1 MEQKLNIAD
10 FAALVGTTS
19 KTIYG
24 KINNPGNLPVIEQ
37 LKTVK
42 EKIKGREITLVLTN
56 PEQIEYYKNLYGKDT
71 VNNGEYYETLTDNN
85 SKIPVNN
92 IQDMVKINNSN
103 EILSEMF
110 DKLITLNNDYN
121 NRIERVNEEL
131 ITYKSKQLLLEDAKG
146 REGYYINEINVLK
159 KENDRN
165 KLYNKLLITVIT
177 ILLLFITGFITY
189 NIAKSDKVS
198 EPVTEKSV
206 QVEPESAQVSVQV
219 NQPKPEQ
226 PKPAPARQPVRRR

>member
-103 EILSEMF
+103 EI
-110 DKLITLNNDYN
+110 K
-121 NRIERVNEEL
+121 
-131 ITYKSKQLLLEDAKG
+131 
-146 REGYYINEINVLK
+146 
-159 KENDRN
+159 
-165 KLYNKLLITVIT
+165 
-177 ILLLFITGFITY
+177 
-189 NIAKSDKVS
+189 
-198 EPVTEKSV
+198 
-206 QVEPESAQVSVQV
+206 
-219 NQPKPEQ
+219 
-226 PKPAPARQPVRRR
+226 